1 MPADHDLSITGLNR
15 RHMLMGGALLGT
27 AGFAFGRQPQE
38 IVAPLKKGSLEALV
52 PNQVGPWAFETKS
65 GLVLPPSD
73 ALSDSLYNDI
83 VTRVYYAP
91 QLPPIMLLIAY
102 SNTQNGTLQVHRPE
116 VCYPASGYTLSE
128 TEIVSVGKAANIK
141 IPSRYFRA
149 ESNARTE
156 QVLYWTRIGT
166 ELPTS
171 WIAQRSAVIS
181 ANLHGI
187 IPDGILV
194 RVSTVD
200 AQSDSALDGL
210 DAFVSAFANSLTPVA
225 RKLIIGR

>member
-1 MPADHDLSITGLNR
+1 MSANQEAPTGISR
-15 RHMLMGGALLGT
+15 RNMMMGAALVAT
-27 AGFAFGRQPQE
+27 SAAAFVRQPRE

-52 PNQVGPWAFETKS
+52 PDQVGAWSFETKS

-128 TEIVSVGKAANIK
+128 TEVTTVGKGAGIA
-141 IPSRYFRA
+141 IPARFFSA

-166 ELPTS
+166 ALPTS
-171 WIAQRSAVIS
+171 WIDQRRAVIG
-181 ANLHGI
+181 ANLQGI

-194 RVSTVD
+194 RISTIVPETD
-200 AQSDSALDGL
+200 TALAGL
-210 DAFVSAFANSLTPVA
+210 DAFVTALAKSLNPQA
-225 RKLIIGR
+225 RKLLIGL

>member
-1 MPADHDLSITGLNR
+1 MSDDQEQPSGGMNR
-15 RHMLMGGALLGT
+15 RHMVMGGALLAT
-27 AGFAFGRQPQE
+27 AGLAFARQPRE

-52 PNQVGPWAFETKS
+52 PNMVGPWAFETKS

-116 VCYPASGYTLSE
+116 VCYPASGYSLSE
-128 TEIVSVGKAANIK
+128 TEIVAVGKSAGIS
-141 IPSRYFRA
+141 IPARFFSA

-171 WIAQRSAVIS
+171 WVSQRSAVIG
-181 ANLHGI
+181 ANLRGT

-194 RVSTVD
+194 RVSTV
-200 AQSDSALDGL
+200 AGESGSALAGL
-210 DAFVSAFANSLTPVA
+210 DAFVAAFTKSLTPAA
-225 RKLIIGR
+225 RKLLIGR